1 MSILIISRLTNK
13 NTLNYLDIRKIM
25 VIFAATKRKAMTTS
39 IIILIGLALIAKH
52 QFEILRYRYKRAE
65 ICPEK
70 LFPTG
75 TQSYHLTKLAE
86 NYPQR
91 PIVFIPLLLCWVKRP
106 LLSEIL
112 GTLLILGSVCWAFEY
127 ADNFPLIFSVAL
139 GGVSWIFV
147 TKLALTTMLKLC
159 DHPTAKLVVMAIV
172 VYPIL
177 LGSLHIMDYLIFSND
192 LYTLI
197 KEIRL

>member
-1 MSILIISRLTNK
+1 MSI
-13 NTLNYLDIRKIM
+13 
-25 VIFAATKRKAMTTS
+25 S
-39 IIILIGLALIAKH
+39 IITITLGLALFAKY

-75 TQSYHLTKLAE
+75 SQSYRLTKLTE
-86 NYPQR
+86 NYPKR
-91 PIVFIPLLLCWVKRP
+91 PTLFIPILACWVKRP

-112 GTLLILGSVCWAFEY
+112 GTILILGSVCWAFEY
-127 ADNFPLIFSVAL
+127 ADDFPLIFSVAL

-147 TKLALTTMLKLC
+147 TKLALTVMLKLC
-159 DHPTAKLVVMAIV
+159 DYPTAKLVVIAIV
-172 VYPIL
+172 VYPVL
-177 LGSLHIMDYLIFSND
+177 LGSLHLVNYLIFSNH
-192 LYTLI
+192 LYTMI

>member
-1 MSILIISRLTNK
+1 MI
-13 NTLNYLDIRKIM
+13 
-25 VIFAATKRKAMTTS
+25 AS
-39 IIILIGLALIAKH
+39 IITITLGVALLAKY

-65 ICPEK
+65 ICPKK

-75 TQSYHLTKLAE
+75 SQSYRLTKLAE

-91 PIVFIPLLLCWVKRP
+91 PTVFIPLLACWVKRP

-112 GTLLILGSVCWAFEY
+112 GTILILGSVCWAFEY
-127 ADNFPLIFSVAL
+127 ADNFPIVFSVAL
-139 GGVSWIFV
+139 GGVSWILV

-159 DHPTAKLVVMAIV
+159 DYPTAKLVVMAIV
-172 VYPIL
+172 AYPIL
-177 LGSLHIMDYLIFSND
+177 LCSLHLMDYLIFSND

-197 KEIRL
+197 KEIRI

>member
-1 MSILIISRLTNK
+1 MI
-13 NTLNYLDIRKIM
+13 
-25 VIFAATKRKAMTTS
+25 TS
-39 IIILIGLALIAKH
+39 IIILIGIVLIAKH

-75 TQSYHLTKLAE
+75 SQSYRLTKLAE

-91 PIVFIPLLLCWVKRP
+91 PTVFIPLLACWVKRP

-112 GTLLILGSVCWAFEY
+112 GTILILGSVCWAFEY

-147 TKLALTTMLKLC
+147 TNLALTTMLKLC
-159 DHPTAKLVVMAIV
+159 DYPTAKLVVMAIV
-172 VYPIL
+172 VYPVL
-177 LGSLHIMDYLIFSND
+177 MCSLHLVNYLIFNNE

>member
-1 MSILIISRLTNK
+1 MA
-13 NTLNYLDIRKIM
+13 
-25 VIFAATKRKAMTTS
+25 IFAATKSKAMITS
-39 IIILIGLALIAKH
+39 IIILIGLVLLAKH

-65 ICPEK
+65 VCPEK

-75 TQSYHLTKLAE
+75 PQSYRLTKLAE
-86 NYPQR
+86 HYPQR
-91 PIVFIPLLLCWVKRP
+91 PTVFIPLLACWVKRP

-112 GTLLILGSVCWAFEY
+112 GTILILGSVCWAFEY
-127 ADNFPLIFSVAL
+127 ADNFPLIFSVAI

-159 DHPTAKLVVMAIV
+159 DYPTAKLVVMAIV
-172 VYPIL
+172 VYPVL
-177 LGSLHIMDYLIFSND
+177 LCSLHLMNYLIFSNE